1 MESELVLIS
10 AIISKKKSNISGF
23 SYVEVLVTMVIM
35 QVVLLSMLS
44 IITFGAN
51 LLMKMEQTTIASQ
64 SIHKRIEQIRN
75 TSFEGILSLDDT
87 FTDEDLTRLNN
98 AQGYVFI
105 DDAIGQDIKKLTV
118 SIHWTFRGRQMIKK
132 VVTFVTRGGINKN

>member
-1 MESELVLIS
+1 M
-10 AIISKKKSNISGF
+10 
-23 SYVEVLVTMVIM
+23 EVLVTMVIM
-35 QVVLLSMLS
+35 EVVLLSMLS
-44 IITFGAN
+44 MITFGAN

-64 SIHKRIEQIRN
+64 SIHRKIEQIRN
-75 TSFEGILSLDDT
+75 MSFEEILSLDNT

-98 AQGYVFI
+98 PQAYVFL

-118 SIHWTFRGRQMIKK
+118 SIQWNFRGRTMIKK

>member
-1 MESELVLIS
+1 MDSIS
-10 AIISKKKSNISGF
+10 TIISKKRSNISGLSF
-23 SYVEVLVTMVIM
+23 VEVLVTMVIM
-35 QVVLLSMLS
+35 EVVLLSMLS
-44 IITFGAN
+44 MITFSAN

-64 SIHKRIEQIRN
+64 SIHKKIEQIRN
-75 TSFEGILSLDDT
+75 ISFEGILSLDDT

-98 AQGYVFI
+98 AQGYVFL

-118 SIHWTFRGRQMIKK
+118 SIHWTFRGRPMIKK

>member
-1 MESELVLIS
+1 MESKLVSLS
-10 AIISKKKSNISGF
+10 TIISKRKSNISGLSF
-23 SYVEVLVTMVIM
+23 VEVLVTMVIM

-44 IITFGAN
+44 MITFGAN

-64 SIHKRIEQIRN
+64 SIHKKIEQIRN
-75 TSFEGILSLDDT
+75 ISFEEILSLDDT

-98 AQGYVFI
+98 AQGYVFL
-105 DDAIGQDIKKLTV
+105 DDSVGQDIKKLTV
-118 SIHWTFRGRQMIKK
+118 SIHWTFRGRPMIKK

>member
-1 MESELVLIS
+1 MVSLS
-10 AIISKKKSNISGF
+10 TIISKRKSNISGLSF
-23 SYVEVLVTMVIM
+23 VEVLVTMVIM

-44 IITFGAN
+44 MITFGAN

-64 SIHKRIEQIRN
+64 SIHKKIEQIRN
-75 TSFEGILSLDDT
+75 ISFEEILSLDDT

-98 AQGYVFI
+98 AQGYVFL
-105 DDAIGQDIKKLTV
+105 DDSVGQDIKKLTV
-118 SIHWTFRGRQMIKK
+118 SIHWTFRGRPMIKK

>member
-1 MESELVLIS
+1 M
-10 AIISKKKSNISGF
+10 
-23 SYVEVLVTMVIM
+23 EVLVTMVIM
-35 QVVLLSMLS
+35 EVVLLSMLS
-44 IITFGAN
+44 MITFSAN

-64 SIHKRIEQIRN
+64 SIHKKIEQIRN
-75 TSFEGILSLDDT
+75 ISFEGILSLDDT

-98 AQGYVFI
+98 AQGYVFL

-118 SIHWTFRGRQMIKK
+118 SIHWTFRGRPMIKK